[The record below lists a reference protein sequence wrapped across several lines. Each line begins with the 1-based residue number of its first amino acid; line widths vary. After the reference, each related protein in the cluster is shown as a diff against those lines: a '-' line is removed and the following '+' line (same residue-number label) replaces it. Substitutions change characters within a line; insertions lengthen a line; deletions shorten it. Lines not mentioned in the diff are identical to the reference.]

1 MDALLPPFHYTHSPT
16 LPKLLWQLGCTLVFS
31 TYQAGKVI
39 FIRATSPDKIEQHAL
54 DFPRPMG
61 LAVSDQRIAVATRE
75 EVVVLTN
82 TSVEEPLESHYVDSG
97 TGAVRNSA
105 YQTGAPE
112 SHYVDSGTGAVGNSA
127 YQTGAP
133 DSQHVDPGILVGV
146 AEGTYVP
153 EKTYFSGEI
162 DTHDLAWGKDG
173 LWAINTLLSS
183 MSLADDDSSFEAQW
197 RPPFVSDIVPEDRC
211 HLNSVAM
218 VDGQPEYVTAFGEV
232 DTFEGWRENKVSGG
246 IVMDVSSGEIVLEGL
261 PMPHSPRVYDGKL
274 YLLLSGTGELVR
286 AEPETGGYEVV
297 ARLPGFVRGMARYG
311 DYLFVGLSKLRKSSS
326 TFAALPI
333 SDQAV
338 FSGIVVV
345 SLSEERI
352 VEHLRYETG
361 VEEIYDVQVL
371 PEGTSINAEHPA

>member
-1 MDALLPPFHYTHSPT
+1 MNTLLPSFHYTHSPT

-39 FIRATSPDKIEQHAL
+39 FIRATSPATIEQYAL

-61 LAVSDQRIAVATRE
+61 LAVSDQRIAVATRD

-82 TSVEEPLESHYVDSG
+82 TSTEEGAYV
-97 TGAVRNSA
+97 
-105 YQTGAPE
+105 Q
-112 SHYVDSGTGAVGNSA
+112 
-127 YQTGAP
+127 
-133 DSQHVDPGILVGV
+133 
-146 AEGTYVP
+146 
-153 EKTYFSGEI
+153 EKTYSSGEV

-183 MSLADDDSSFEAQW
+183 MALTDENSDFECQW
-197 RPPFVSDIVPEDRC
+197 RPRFVSDVVPEDRC
-211 HLNSVAM
+211 HLNSMAM
-218 VDGQPEYVTAFGEV
+218 VDGRPEYVTAFGKV

-246 IVMDVSSGEIVLEGL
+246 IVMDVSSGEILLEGL

-274 YLLLSGTGELVR
+274 YLLLSGTGELVC
-286 AEPETGGYEVV
+286 ADPEAGRYEVV
-297 ARLPGFVRGMARYG
+297 VQLPGFVRGMARCG

-333 SDQAV
+333 SEDAL

-345 SLSEERI
+345 SLSEGRI
-352 VEHLRYETG
+352 VEHITYETG
-361 VEEIYDVQVL
+361 IEEIYDVQII
-371 PEGTSINAEHPA
+371 PEGAAINPPPPS